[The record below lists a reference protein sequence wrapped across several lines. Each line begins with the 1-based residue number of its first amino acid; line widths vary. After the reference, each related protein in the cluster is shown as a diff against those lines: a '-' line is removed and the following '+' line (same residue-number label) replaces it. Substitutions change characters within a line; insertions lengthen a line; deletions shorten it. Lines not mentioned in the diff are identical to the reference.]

1 MTETKVEETLDRVM
15 VIAAHPD
22 DPEFGAGGTI
32 GKWAQAGKQIMYVLL
47 TSGDK
52 GSRDPTVRPAQL
64 ATKREEEQLAA
75 AHELGV
81 QEILFLRHPD
91 GILDHTM
98 ELRRQLSALVRKYKP
113 HIVLAI
119 DPWRHY
125 QLHPD
130 HRAAGMAT
138 LDAIWSAREW
148 HIFPEQLAGDEE
160 PWRVKEIYLFWTDH
174 ADYWE
179 DITTTIDKR
188 IAALACH
195 VTQVGTDTTKLDER
209 IRERTRKV
217 GEKPGYEYA
226 EEFKRIQF

>member
-1 MTETKVEETLDRVM
+1 MTETKTEEPLNRVM

-32 GKWAQAGKQIMYVLL
+32 AKWAEAGKEIMYVLL

-52 GSRDPTVRPAQL
+52 GSRDPLVRPAQL
-64 ATKREEEQLAA
+64 ATLREEEQRAA
-75 AHELGV
+75 ARELGV
-81 QEILFLRHPD
+81 QEVVFLRHPD
-91 GILDHTM
+91 GILDGTM
-98 ELRRQLSALVRKYKP
+98 ELRRQLSAIVRKYKP
-113 HIVLAI
+113 NIVMGI

-130 HRAAGMAT
+130 HRASGTAT
-138 LDAIWSAREW
+138 LDAVWSAREW

-160 PWRVKEIYLFWTDH
+160 PWRVKEVYLFWTDH

-188 IAALACH
+188 ITALTRHAS
-195 VTQVGTDTTKLDER
+195 QVGTDTAKLDER

-217 GEKPGYEYA
+217 GEPHGYEYA